1 MEPNT
6 SSNQSVGIPIRTGTL
21 QEMPNVRDLA
31 ITPGGMH
38 FMGTTPGGS
47 RIMYDRATMMHYRQS
62 PLSKTPPANLPHI
75 PGVTAPE
82 TDEERAKREAID
94 TIPEEE
100 EQDLAAEEA
109 DQPAA
114 GNDDDG
120 ADDDD
125 LAFQM
130 E

>member
-1 MEPNT
+1 MLT
-6 SSNQSVGIPIRTGTL
+6 VVFWQ
-21 QEMPNVRDLA
+21 
-31 ITPGGMH
+31 
-38 FMGTTPGGS
+38 
-47 RIMYDRATMMHYRQS
+47 
-62 PLSKTPPANLPHI
+62 HI

-114 GNDDDG
+114 GCAPPAG
-120 ADDDD
+120 VC
-125 LAFQM
+125 
-130 E
+130 

>member
-1 MEPNT
+1 
-6 SSNQSVGIPIRTGTL
+6 
-21 QEMPNVRDLA
+21 
-31 ITPGGMH
+31 MH

-82 TDEERAKREAID
+82 TEEERARREAID

-100 EQDLAAEEA
+100 EQDLEAENA
-109 DQPAA
+109 DDKPEND
-114 GNDDDG
+114 GGDDGGDGDDDSMFP
-120 ADDDD
+120 
-125 LAFQM
+125 L